1 MPLHPRL
8 VHFPVALLLVG
19 SLLLLVSLRWPRNA
33 LRQGGWLNLLL
44 GWVAL
49 FPAILTGLADLGAL
63 PDTPTVEQV
72 LNRHITGG
80 IALLAIYGYVLYERL
95 RTPHVLDTKARY
107 RVGTLLLVGL
117 VVLLI
122 TGDLGGQLAYE
133 LLPRN

>member
-33 LRQGGWLNLLL
+33 LRQSGWLNLLL

-49 FPAILTGLADLGAL
+49 FPAILTGLADQGAL

-95 RTPHVLDTKARY
+95 RAPHVLDTKARY
-107 RVGTLLLVGL
+107 RVGALLLVGL